1 MPGDR
6 LAVVCTGASAALDL
20 PSHLAHWRREV
31 SGPLSVMLTHS
42 SLTFVQPSAVALI
55 ADEVIEPHG
64 PVVNPV
70 AFANQARLF
79 VVAPCS
85 ANFLVSA
92 ALGLASSPALTAM
105 LATPA
110 PRIVF
115 PHMNPR
121 MWQART
127 TQQAVRS
134 LREQD
139 VVVVSPEDT
148 EVLTLWSGEFE
159 PSKAM
164 PAPVR
169 TAAVIA
175 AQWRNLVAA

>member
-1 MPGDR
+1 MHADR

-31 SGPLSVMLTHS
+31 SGSMSVLLTHS
-42 SLTFVQPSAVALI
+42 ALTFVQPSAVGLI
-55 ADEVIEPHG
+55 ADEVITPGG

-70 AFANQARLF
+70 AFANRARLF
-79 VVAPCS
+79 VVAPAS
-85 ANFLVSA
+85 ANFIVSA

-121 MWQART
+121 MWAAPT
-127 TQQAVRS
+127 TQQAVRT

-139 VVVVSPEDT
+139 VVVVSPEDST
-148 EVLTLWSGEFE
+148 VLTLWSGEFE
-159 PSKAM
+159 TGKAM
-164 PAPVR
+164 PSPAR
-169 TAAVIA
+169 TAMVIST
-175 AQWRNLVAA
+175 QWRNQAVA

>member
-1 MPGDR
+1 MPADR

-20 PSHLAHWRREV
+20 PSHLAHWRQEV
-31 SGPLSVMLTHS
+31 GGPMSVMLTHS
-42 SLTFVQPSAVALI
+42 ALTFVQPSAVGLI
-55 ADEVIEPHG
+55 ADEVFEPGG

-79 VVAPCS
+79 VVAPCT

-110 PRIVF
+110 PRILF

-121 MWQART
+121 MWQAPT

-139 VVVVSPEDT
+139 VIVVSPEDT
-148 EVLTLWSGEFE
+148 TVLTLWSGEFE

-164 PAPVR
+164 PAPAR
-169 TAAVIA
+169 TASVIA
-175 AQWRNLVAA
+175 LHWRNLVAA